1 MNARWYDYAD
11 PIRLSTHGSAMT
23 IDPADTSGRV
33 AQRRRT
39 RAAIVEATARLLR
52 DGAEEPSI
60 AEIAAAADVS
70 RRTIYM
76 YFPTL
81 DQLLLDAMVGSMSTD
96 IDQVLAEAGDAD
108 ARVRVER
115 MIDSICRSIGQS
127 LPMGRKLIKLTV
139 DRPPAGDAP
148 KRGYR
153 RIGWIEQAHRAAAG
167 RARRAPLRTAR
178 LRAGR
183 GRGVGGVHRAEGHAG
198 AQRPAGPAGGPGR
211 GHGADRRR
219 PGRGRRRRSRP

>member
-1 MNARWYDYAD
+1 
-11 PIRLSTHGSAMT
+11 MT
-23 IDPADTSGRV
+23 LDPADTSGRA

-39 RAAIVEATARLLR
+39 RKAIVDATARLLR

-81 DQLLLDAMVGSMSTD
+81 DQLLLDAMVGAMSTD
-96 IDQVLAEAGDAD
+96 VDQVLAEVVDAD

-115 MIDSICRSIGQS
+115 MIDSISRSVGES

-139 DRPPAGDAP
+139 DRPPTGAAP
-148 KRGYR
+148 TRGYR
-153 RIGWIEQAHRAAAG
+153 RIGWIEQALEPLRAELG
-167 RARRAPLRTAR
+167 ARRFERLVSSLAMVVGWEAFIVLKDVRALSDRQAR
-178 LRAGR
+178 QVVQDAAMALIDAA
-183 GRGVGGVHRAEGHAG
+183 RAE
-198 AQRPAGPAGGPGR
+198 PAT
-211 GHGADRRR
+211 
-219 PGRGRRRRSRP
+219 RSRPA